1 MEIQPLKQKSSPMK
15 SALEA
20 KNADPEID
28 MVTDKA
34 HGRHSFGPIVL

>member
-1 MEIQPLKQKSSPMK
+1 MEIQPLKRKSSPMK

-20 KNADPEID
+20 RNADPEID

-34 HGRHSFGPIVL
+34 HGRYSCSPIVL